1 MTTSLCYSPG
11 GGAGSTEQPRVV
23 PYVAY
28 SRMSWWAMM
37 WVRNLARTN
46 DEQNDQSKAAAEAKR
61 RKEHE

>member
-46 DEQNDQSKAAAEAKR
+46 DEQNDQIEGRRRSKEEEGA
-61 RKEHE
+61 